1 MECEGD
7 EIRSKQ
13 TSTNDRTL
21 TVNTMAL
28 TKSSLQKLIFRTKI
42 FDTISLETPQ
52 SNGHNLRL
60 TFVIMMS
67 IGYSMGCLS
76 GFIVLV
82 LVRLATQAL
91 VAFIAATMT
100 NTAEWYRRSQ
110 NAPIG

>member
-1 MECEGD
+1 M
-7 EIRSKQ
+7 IQSMMKLKRI
-13 TSTNDRTL
+13 TFSTLNRE
-21 TVNTMAL
+21 
-28 TKSSLQKLIFRTKI
+28 QKV
-42 FDTISLETPQ
+42 PQ
-52 SNGHNLRL
+52 PDGHNLRL

-91 VAFIAATMT
+91 VAFITATMT